1 VGRLPGL
8 LMQSLR
14 RKTSDPPNDPDTIA
28 AAIAASGT
36 SRHSGSEGSMSKSS
50 KMRPNL
56 GIERGKSFRISS
68 IASNNSAS
76 AASKGGSFTEALTED
91 QFGEGGDTATELGV
105 YFEPPRRKSVNRRSC
120 INAINLQMGLDSE
133 SANFL
138 DMVLKAKGRDWLKS
152 LSRRDPRAC
161 IKAFFDDIALDGAD
175 SIEEPGK
182 GFHPEL
188 LSPLLSMFQ
197 RASVFSVWRPTSID
211 SIRKMMTGQG
221 TGKGLDIKGKSAKKG
236 KLSAYVPFVQI
247 HDEKHKNKIRSLP
260 KDGRI
265 RVFYKKQD
273 ARNNAH
279 KILLGVLE
287 DMVQK
292 VVEARTVILQ
302 SEQEESPAA
311 QDPEADTGLP
321 VFGSRESLEIDDD
334 AEWLTLIEKW
344 EMDDP
349 TVILIDDYSPKCYG
363 IDLPKRLFWEGY
375 VMRAADISR
384 PVDSTFD
391 TGRPSRPSFQDMNFS
406 SIKND
411 WDEDSPRAVVW
422 QYTDPYSPP
431 TEPDPDPMLP
441 QTLLMA
447 YEENGRVLPVV
458 SDFDCFLL
466 GTRGI
471 RFRNP
476 VSADQVELIHEMV
489 DDTEKIL
496 AGNMEGRCR
505 NWTSSWL
512 DNMKHKTGHH
522 PMPKYG
528 FGDPKSY
535 AIMRHAVKRLEEFGA
550 VRHGAE
556 CFNYYFPQELDDEFL
571 VIGGNR
577 DGDKYQYM
585 KLHELQQ
592 FLLGSIDN
600 GYTFPLNP
608 KWVLCDEGWKA
619 IWDKL
624 TGSSHP
630 NVQLSINAWF
640 PPESGLKE
648 RIAEIHSK
656 YPNGFQP
663 VVEGKKSVQTGGW
676 LEAEMAL
683 ESYHRI
689 QRAKRKLFVVLMWIS
704 IVQESQQKARGKK
717 ENNGDESDEF
727 LDEKKE
733 DRSIP
738 NESGTPI
745 KANDDHENEADLKP
759 SIGALS
765 DSTEDS
771 AYSDDFSDIIDD
783 CSVTKHKQTQRV
795 SFDDSVKAGSF
806 DDRGNGSSVE
816 ADDLDA
822 KLLGVA
828 KRFSDGDES
837 SLDSAQI
844 LSKSELF
851 STSSSF
857 SRYDDGDQYIEVVDS
872 LLNSNTLCLSEFQS
886 LGLRRIRDLL
896 ISYQR
901 KASKTHQRRH
911 TAHAGNM
918 YGKCLES
925 SDIPLF
931 IAREFGAEVKQPA
944 NSFKAQVKKLMAA
957 KRIMTSITR
966 STSMSSDEVGNN
978 CNHFVPE
985 EWSRLSPETKE
996 KLVQK
1001 LSFENLAKWDFDV
1014 IELADECRGYPL
1026 LMVGWAILG
1035 SPYSQ
1040 QAMRKDLGME
1050 FEKNVGGHNF
1060 VSKLLVKIPTICNF
1074 LRKMESNYLTNPYHN
1089 NTHAA
1094 DVLQTLNTMMQLGGN
1109 NFASS
1114 SLEIFCIL
1122 IAAVIHDVRH
1132 PGRNNNFQI
1141 NSRSEYA
1148 VKYNDL
1154 SVLENMS
1161 VSWFFSQ
1168 IIGAERDPAIDI
1180 LSGLSS
1186 EQFAKAR
1193 NLLIKSVL
1201 ETDMTHHFSLL
1212 KKIKIHH
1219 SKLKG
1224 KCPKEWLLPYSSDGV
1239 TNDPSTDMLC
1249 FLLHQAD
1256 ISNPAKPYPLF
1267 VKWADCVMTE
1277 SYEQG
1282 DKEASMSLPISPL
1295 CDRAN
1300 TDLKQS
1306 QVGFIKFVVRP
1317 SCETLGEIIPEFGN
1331 VVLPHLSNNLTY
1343 WENYDSGEKGT
1354 KVSKEST

>member
-1 VGRLPGL
+1 MGRLPGL

-14 RKTSDPPNDPDTIA
+14 RKTSDPPNDPDSIA

-36 SRHSGSEGSMSKSS
+36 SRHSGSEGSMSKSN
-50 KMRPNL
+50 KMRPTL

-76 AASKGGSFTEALTED
+76 AASKGGSFTEAMTED
-91 QFGEGGDTATELGV
+91 QYGEGGDTATELGV
-105 YFEPPRRKSVNRRSC
+105 HFEPPRRKSVNRRSC

-247 HDEKHKNKIRSLP
+247 HDEKHKNKIRALP

-311 QDPEADTGLP
+311 QDPEAATGLP

-334 AEWLTLIEKW
+334 AEWLALIEKW

-476 VSADQVELIHEMV
+476 VPADQVELIHEMV

-550 VRHGAE
+550 VRHGA
-556 CFNYYFPQELDDEFL
+556 
-571 VIGGNR
+571 
-577 DGDKYQYM
+577 
-585 KLHELQQ
+585 
-592 FLLGSIDN
+592 
-600 GYTFPLNP
+600 
-608 KWVLCDEGWKA
+608 
-619 IWDKL
+619 
-624 TGSSHP
+624 
-630 NVQLSINAWF
+630 
-640 PPESGLKE
+640 
-648 RIAEIHSK
+648 
-656 YPNGFQP
+656 
-663 VVEGKKSVQTGGW
+663 
-676 LEAEMAL
+676 
-683 ESYHRI
+683 
-689 QRAKRKLFVVLMWIS
+689 
-704 IVQESQQKARGKK
+704 
-717 ENNGDESDEF
+717 
-727 LDEKKE
+727 
-733 DRSIP
+733 
-738 NESGTPI
+738 
-745 KANDDHENEADLKP
+745 
-759 SIGALS
+759 
-765 DSTEDS
+765 
-771 AYSDDFSDIIDD
+771 
-783 CSVTKHKQTQRV
+783 
-795 SFDDSVKAGSF
+795 
-806 DDRGNGSSVE
+806 
-816 ADDLDA
+816 
-822 KLLGVA
+822 
-828 KRFSDGDES
+828 
-837 SLDSAQI
+837 
-844 LSKSELF
+844 
-851 STSSSF
+851 
-857 SRYDDGDQYIEVVDS
+857 
-872 LLNSNTLCLSEFQS
+872 
-886 LGLRRIRDLL
+886 
-896 ISYQR
+896 
-901 KASKTHQRRH
+901 
-911 TAHAGNM
+911 
-918 YGKCLES
+918 
-925 SDIPLF
+925 
-931 IAREFGAEVKQPA
+931 
-944 NSFKAQVKKLMAA
+944 
-957 KRIMTSITR
+957 
-966 STSMSSDEVGNN
+966 
-978 CNHFVPE
+978 
-985 EWSRLSPETKE
+985 
-996 KLVQK
+996 
-1001 LSFENLAKWDFDV
+1001 
-1014 IELADECRGYPL
+1014 
-1026 LMVGWAILG
+1026 
-1035 SPYSQ
+1035 
-1040 QAMRKDLGME
+1040 
-1050 FEKNVGGHNF
+1050 
-1060 VSKLLVKIPTICNF
+1060 
-1074 LRKMESNYLTNPYHN
+1074 
-1089 NTHAA
+1089 
-1094 DVLQTLNTMMQLGGN
+1094 
-1109 NFASS
+1109 
-1114 SLEIFCIL
+1114 
-1122 IAAVIHDVRH
+1122 
-1132 PGRNNNFQI
+1132 
-1141 NSRSEYA
+1141 
-1148 VKYNDL
+1148 
-1154 SVLENMS
+1154 
-1161 VSWFFSQ
+1161 
-1168 IIGAERDPAIDI
+1168 
-1180 LSGLSS
+1180 
-1186 EQFAKAR
+1186 
-1193 NLLIKSVL
+1193 
-1201 ETDMTHHFSLL
+1201 
-1212 KKIKIHH
+1212 
-1219 SKLKG
+1219 
-1224 KCPKEWLLPYSSDGV
+1224 
-1239 TNDPSTDMLC
+1239 
-1249 FLLHQAD
+1249 
-1256 ISNPAKPYPLF
+1256 
-1267 VKWADCVMTE
+1267 
-1277 SYEQG
+1277 
-1282 DKEASMSLPISPL
+1282 
-1295 CDRAN
+1295 
-1300 TDLKQS
+1300 
-1306 QVGFIKFVVRP
+1306 
-1317 SCETLGEIIPEFGN
+1317 GE
-1331 VVLPHLSNNLTY
+1331 
-1343 WENYDSGEKGT
+1343 
-1354 KVSKEST
+1354 